1 MIGNIY
7 LEYLG
12 KSHEISET
20 KKDFVILKGGWYL
33 RRI

>member
-1 MIGNIY
+1 MVGNIY

-20 KKDFVILKGGWYL
+20 KKDLVILKG
-33 RRI
+33 R